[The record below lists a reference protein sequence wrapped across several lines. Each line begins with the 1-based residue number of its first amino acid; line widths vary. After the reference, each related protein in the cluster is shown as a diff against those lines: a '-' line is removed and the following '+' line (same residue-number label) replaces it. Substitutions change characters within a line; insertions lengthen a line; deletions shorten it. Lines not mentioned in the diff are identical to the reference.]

1 MPSSSSAQLPAALTR
16 PLQALARWLWGGGQ
30 VLFVAAQLMV
40 LALSPS
46 SYSPPQRARMAHHLV
61 AGTASLLA
69 WFTGFAALVT
79 LVLTRIVVV
88 TAESYGLT
96 QYALQVV
103 IRVLVIELIPLCA
116 VLFVALRST
125 LASAEALARLRREGV
140 LAEQRLQ
147 GRDPLLTEG
156 LPRALAGL
164 HASLTLAAL
173 SCVVA
178 VLLAY
183 LAVYGLSP
191 AALPGYTRLFGQIF
205 NGPVTLIFVLKTFL
219 FSLAVAFLPVASALY
234 EHRPASDPARD
245 EAGMLS
251 RLFMVLLAIELLCLV
266 GNYY

>member
-1 MPSSSSAQLPAALTR
+1 MPPPSPPQASRAPVR
-16 PLQALARWLWGGGQ
+16 PLQALANWLWGGWQ
-30 VLFVAAQLMV
+30 VLFVGAQLLV
-40 LALSPS
+40 LALSPA
-46 SYSPPQRARMAHHLV
+46 SYGPAQRLRMAQQLV
-61 AGTASLLA
+61 SGAASLLV

-103 IRVLVIELIPLCA
+103 IRVLVIELIPLSA
-116 VLFVALRST
+116 VLFVAMRST
-125 LASAEALARLRREGV
+125 LSSAEELARMRRTGL
-140 LAEQRLQ
+140 LAAQRQQ
-147 GRDPLLTEG
+147 GLDPLLTEG

-178 VLLAY
+178 VVRAY
-183 LAVYGLSP
+183 LAVYGLSL

-205 NGPVTLIFVLKTFL
+205 DGPVTLIFVLKTL
-219 FSLAVAFLPVASALY
+219 AFSLAVAFMPVASALY
-234 EHRPASDPARD
+234 DPRSATDPDRED
-245 EAGMLS
+245 AGMLS
-251 RLFMVLLAIELLCLV
+251 RLFLVLLVIELLCLV